1 MLPFIFC
8 HKYITPVFEKQL
20 DYDKEFLMDV
30 LSREDYQQAIID
42 YIEYYNNKL
51 IKVKQNEKDNRQ

>member
-1 MLPFIFC
+1 M
-8 HKYITPVFEKQL
+8 
-20 DYDKEFLMDV
+20 

-42 YIEYYNNKL
+42 YIEYLNNKL

>member
-1 MLPFIFC
+1 
-8 HKYITPVFEKQL
+8 
-20 DYDKEFLMDV
+20 MDV

-51 IKVKQNEKDNRQ
+51 IKVKQNKDDVVHTHH

>member
-1 MLPFIFC
+1 
-8 HKYITPVFEKQL
+8 
-20 DYDKEFLMDV
+20 MDV
-30 LSREDYQQAIID
+30 LSRADYQQAIID

>member
-1 MLPFIFC
+1 
-8 HKYITPVFEKQL
+8 
-20 DYDKEFLMDV
+20 MDV

-42 YIEYYNNKL
+42 YIKYYNNKL

>member
-1 MLPFIFC
+1 
-8 HKYITPVFEKQL
+8 
-20 DYDKEFLMDV
+20 MDV

>member
-1 MLPFIFC
+1 M
-8 HKYITPVFEKQL
+8 
-20 DYDKEFLMDV
+20 

-51 IKVKQNEKDNRQ
+51 IKVKQNKGLSPVQ

>member
-1 MLPFIFC
+1 
-8 HKYITPVFEKQL
+8 
-20 DYDKEFLMDV
+20 MDV
-30 LSREDYQQAIID
+30 LSREDYQQAPID